1 MLRYQYFLV
10 AVLLVMLFV
19 GGTALA
25 SGVLTFGDQGD
36 DVVVLQQQLA
46 ALGYYGGAADGV
58 FGSGTRQAVV
68 QFQAD
73 HGLNPD
79 GIVGSQTLAYL
90 GQGGQQVSRGARSLV
105 MTATA
110 YSAYDAGNG
119 SYTYGGNA
127 VRHGIVAV
135 DPSVI
140 PLGTRLYI
148 DGYGYAVA
156 DDIGSSIKG
165 NRIDLAFNSHG
176 EAVQFGRRPV
186 TVYIVN

>member
-1 MLRYQYFLV
+1 MLRYHYLVV
-10 AVLLVMLFV
+10 AVLLVTLFF

-25 SGVLTFGDQGD
+25 SGALAYGDQGD
-36 DVVVLQQQLA
+36 DVAIVQQQLA
-46 ALGYYGGAADGV
+46 ARGYYSGAVDGV
-58 FGSGTRQAVV
+58 FGSSTRQAVI

-73 HGLNPD
+73 HGLSPD
-79 GIVGSQTLAYL
+79 GVVGSQTLAYL
-90 GQGGQQVSRGARSLV
+90 GQGGQPVSRGARSLV
-105 MTATA
+105 MIATA

-119 SYTYGGNA
+119 SYTYGGNLL
-127 VRHGIVAV
+127 RHGIVAV

-156 DDIGSSIKG
+156 DDIGSAIKG
-165 NRIDLAFNSHG
+165 NRIDLAFDSHG

-186 TVYIVN
+186 TVYILN